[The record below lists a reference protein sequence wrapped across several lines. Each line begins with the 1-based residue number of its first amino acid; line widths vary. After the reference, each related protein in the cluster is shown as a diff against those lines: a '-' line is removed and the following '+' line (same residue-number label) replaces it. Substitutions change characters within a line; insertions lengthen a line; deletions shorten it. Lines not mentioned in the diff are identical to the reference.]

1 MEIMSSILSRCV
13 TRQPEEAVMV
23 VKAAEEKA
31 VEDAERGTSVPQPK
45 MTQTS
50 NKVTKDL
57 RMDLLLDAE
66 VTRSIKTADWY
77 AFGQ

>member
-1 MEIMSSILSRCV
+1 MSSIISQCA
-13 TRQPEEAVMV
+13 TRQLEEAVVV
-23 VKAAEEKA
+23 VKAAEEEA
-31 VEDAERGTSVPQPK
+31 VEDAERGTSVPQRK

-50 NKVTKDL
+50 KKVTKDL

-66 VTRSIKTADWY
+66 VIRTIKTADWY